1 MISLGLRSVTATA
14 LSLWL
19 GVLACVLGCAIP
31 SAASLSAPK
40 TQVSGLSAAPCPD
53 PGGDAGEPCCRH
65 GHSPADGSGKNEHHS
80 ISCCPA
86 ETALIQKQN
95 VGSPASAHLYVAV
108 LVLRIF
114 HSSNFVSANASASP
128 STLWDSGRDILL
140 QVHVLR
146 I

>member
-1 MISLGLRSVTATA
+1 MIFRGLRSVTATV

-19 GVLACVLGCAIP
+19 GVLACVLGCGKLSAASPSAPETQVSGP
-31 SAASLSAPK
+31 SAAS
-40 TQVSGLSAAPCPD
+40 CPE

-65 GHSPADGSGKNEHHS
+65 GHNPGGGSEKNRHHS

-95 VGSPASAHLYVAV
+95 VAPPASADLHVTELM
-108 LVLRIF
+108 LPSFRL
-114 HSSNFVSANASASP
+114 SNSVSAHASASP
-128 STLWDSGRDILL
+128 SILRHAGRDILL

>member
-1 MISLGLRSVTATA
+1 MISLGLRSAAATT

-19 GVLACVLGCAIP
+19 GVLACVLGCAKP
-31 SAASLSAPK
+31 SAASALAPE

-53 PGGDAGEPCCRH
+53 RGGDAEQPCCRH
-65 GHSPADGSGKNEHHS
+65 GHDPADGSEKNEHHS

-95 VGSPASAHLYVAV
+95 IVPPAAAQLYVAV
-108 LVLRIF
+108 LMLPDF
-114 HSSNFVSANASASP
+114 HPSNFVSANASASP
-128 STLWDSGRDILL
+128 STLWHSGRDILL

>member
-19 GVLACVLGCAIP
+19 GVLACVLGCATP
-31 SAASLSAPK
+31 SAASPAAPE
-40 TQVSGLSAAPCPD
+40 TQVSGLNAVPCPD
-53 PGGDAGEPCCRH
+53 RGGDVGEPCCPH
-65 GHSPADGSGKNEHHS
+65 GHNPGGGSEKNQHRS

-95 VGSPASAHLYVAV
+95 AVPPASAHLDVVV
-108 LVLRIF
+108 LMLPNF
-114 HSSNFVSANASASP
+114 HASNFVSAHASASP
-128 STLWDSGRDILL
+128 STLGHSGRDILL
-140 QVHVLR
+140 QAHLLR

>member
-1 MISLGLRSVTATA
+1 MTLLGLRSATATA

-19 GVLACVLGCAIP
+19 GVLACVLGCANP
-31 SAASLSAPK
+31 SGAAPLAPE
-40 TQVSGLSAAPCPD
+40 THVAGLGATPCPD
-53 PGGDAGEPCCRH
+53 GGDDAGEPCCRH
-65 GHSPADGSGKNEHHS
+65 RHNPGDGSEKNEHHS

-95 VGSPASAHLYVAV
+95 VVPPASAQLYIAV
-108 LVLRIF
+108 LVLPNF
-114 HSSNFVSANASASP
+114 HASSFVAANAGAIP
-128 STLWDSGRDILL
+128 STLWHSGRDILL